1 MLSFRQMEGFPMK
14 KSHTQFPSHNDQTVS
29 LKRIEGQIRG
39 IAKMIQEGQYCVDV
53 INQIQAATNALQRV
67 SEKIFEKHLQHCV
80 ASVLTGKSQQERQTK
95 IQEVLGIIHRMHG

>member
-1 MLSFRQMEGFPMK
+1 MISSHQIEGENMATSK
-14 KSHTQFPSHNDQTVS
+14 IQFPSHNDQTVS

-39 IAKMIQEGQYCVDV
+39 IARMIQEGQYCVDV

-80 ASVLTGKSQQERQTK
+80 ASVLTGKSQRERQIK